1 MARIIKSSK
10 ELTALPAYTLEYEE
24 NLTDINSCGLVFRH
38 NKSGARVCV
47 VSNDDN
53 NKVFSVSFRTP
64 PPNDTGVPHIIEHT
78 VLCGS
83 KKYPLKDPFIELAKG
98 SLNTFLN
105 AMTFPDKTMYP
116 VASCNDQDFKNLMN
130 VYMDAV
136 FYPNIYYHE
145 EIFKQEGW
153 HYELESADAP
163 LKLNGIVYSEM
174 KGAFSSPESQLYRGI
189 QHSLFPDTAYGTESG
204 GDPDAIPELTYEQ
217 FLDFHRR
224 YYHPINS
231 YIFLYGDM
239 DVEERLNWIDA
250 DYLSQ
255 FDEQPVDSTIQM
267 QDGANV
273 PKECVKEYSIGS
285 DEDEKDNTYLAYNT
299 VVGNAFDLEECMA
312 LPILSA
318 VLIDKPGAPVKQ
330 AILDA
335 GIGKDVFCYWENECL
350 QPFFAIVSK
359 NANPEQKDEFVK
371 VIRET
376 LEKLVKEG
384 LSKKSLLAAINN
396 REFQYREGDYGGS
409 PKGLLYDIMIH
420 GSWLYD
426 DKAAFNYMHAN
437 DIFKKFKDKI
447 DEGYFEKLI
456 QKYFLDSEHMT
467 VLTLKP
473 KKGLNN
479 EKEEKLDKQLQEY
492 KAGLSKEEI
501 DALVEQTKALK
512 AYQDAPSTKE
522 ALESIPLLTREDI
535 KKEVEPLF
543 IDVRKEDDVEIIFH
557 EVPTNGI
564 AYLKFLF
571 DEQGMPAEYLP
582 YLGLVSAV
590 FAYVNTENY
599 SYSELADESNIYTGG
614 IWGDSS
620 SYQRK
625 DDTKYYRPVF
635 TIGTKFLYENAEKA
649 AELIGEILLC
659 SKLSDTKR
667 LQEILA
673 ELRSR
678 LQMRMN
684 SNGHSVAVQRC
695 KSYFSQEGVF
705 SEAIS
710 GISFY
715 RFVDDLCKNF
725 DAKKDEVIEKISW
738 IFKELFTGGN
748 LTVSLTAEGDAYEGI
763 AAAIKKFTAKLPKT
777 GALGL
782 HCEQVIYPY
791 NPKNEGFRYAGQ
803 VQYAGLAANLLA
815 EGGKK
820 HSSMQVLRTILAYDY
835 LWNNVRVKGGAYGCM
850 SNIYGLNGDANF
862 VSYRDPNLRE
872 TYEVYEKAAEYIANF
887 EADEREMT
895 KYIIGTMSGVDT
907 PQTPRQ
913 KGDRSLFC
921 YLGDLTIE
929 DLQEDRDKLLAT
941 DVQDIRNNA
950 DAIRTIVNAGY
961 RCTLGSEAKLEECKD
976 LFDEVKPLL
985 EN

>member
-1 MARIIKSSK
+1 MSRIIKSSK
-10 ELTALPAYTLEYEE
+10 DLTALPAYTLEYEE

-136 FYPNIYYHE
+136 FYPNIYAHE

-153 HYELESADAP
+153 HYELESAEAP

-174 KGAFSSPESQLYRGI
+174 KGAFSAPESRLYRNI
-189 QHSLFPDTAYGTESG
+189 MHSLFPDTAYGTESG

-224 YYHPINS
+224 YYHPTNS

-239 DVEERLNWIDA
+239 DVEERLNWMDT

-255 FDEQPVDSTIQM
+255 FDVQPVDSTIQM
-267 QDGANV
+267 QDAGKIEKDV
-273 PKECVKEYSIGS
+273 YGEYSLGS
-285 DEDEKDNTYLAYNT
+285 DEDEKDNTYLSYNA
-299 VVGNAFDLEECMA
+299 VVGSAFDLEECMA

-318 VLIDKPGAPVKQ
+318 VLVDNPGAPVKQ
-330 AILDA
+330 ALLDA
-335 GIGKDVFCYWENECL
+335 GIGKDVFCNCEIECL
-350 QPFFAIVSK
+350 QPFFAFVSK
-359 NANPEQKDEFVK
+359 NANAEQKDEFVAT
-371 VIRET
+371 IRKT
-376 LEKLVKEG
+376 LEQLVKEG
-384 LSKKSLLAAINN
+384 LNKKSLLAAINN
-396 REFQYREGDYGGS
+396 REFQYREGDYGNA
-409 PKGLLYDIMIH
+409 PKGLLYDIMIL

-437 DIFKKFKDKI
+437 DIYKIFKDKI
-447 DEGYFEKLI
+447 DEGYFESLI

-467 VLTLKP
+467 VLTLKG
-473 KKGLNN
+473 KKGLNA
-479 EKEEKLDKQLQEY
+479 EKEEKLDQQLQEY
-492 KAGLSKEEI
+492 KASLSKEEI

-512 AYQDAPSTKE
+512 AYQDAPSSKE
-522 ALESIPLLTREDI
+522 ALETIPLLKREDI

-543 IDVRKEDDVEIIFH
+543 IDVRKEADVEIIFH

-599 SYSELADESNIYTGG
+599 SYSELSDESNIYTGG
-614 IWGDSS
+614 IWGDSC

-625 DDTKYYRPVF
+625 DDTKYYRPMF
-635 TIGTKFLYENAEKA
+635 TVGTKFLYENAEKA
-649 AELIGEILLC
+649 AELIGEILLR
-659 SKLSDTKR
+659 SKLDDTKR

-678 LQMRMN
+678 LQMKMN
-684 SNGHSVAVQRC
+684 SSGHAVAIQRC

-705 SEAIS
+705 NEAIS

-725 DAKKDEVIEKISW
+725 DAKKNEVIEKISW
-738 IFKELFTGGN
+738 IFKELFTSGN
-748 LTVSLTAEGDAYEGI
+748 LTVSLTAEGDAYEGV
-763 AAAIKKFTAKLPKT
+763 AAAVKKFVAALPKS

-782 HCEQVIYPY
+782 HCEQVMYPY

-850 SNIYGLNGDANF
+850 NNIYGLNGDANF

-872 TYEVYEKAAEYIANF
+872 TYEVYEKAAEYVANF
-887 EADEREMT
+887 EADAREMT

-921 YLGDLTIE
+921 YFGDLTIE
-929 DLQEDRDKLLAT
+929 DLQKDRDQLLAT

-950 DAIRTIVNAGY
+950 DAIRTIVEAGY

-976 LFDEVKPLL
+976 LFSEVKPLL

>member
-174 KGAFSSPESQLYRGI
+174 KGAFSAPESRLYRNV

-224 YYHPINS
+224 YYHPTNS
-231 YIFLYGDM
+231 YIYLYGDM

-267 QDGANV
+267 QDGSRV
-273 PKECVKEYSIGS
+273 EQDVCIEYSIGS
-285 DEDEKDNTYLAYNT
+285 DENENDNTYLAYST

-312 LPILSA
+312 LPILSS

-330 AILDA
+330 ALLDA
-335 GIGKDVFCYWENECL
+335 GIGKDVFCYAENECL

-359 NANPEQKDEFVK
+359 NANAEQKDEFVK
-371 VIRET
+371 VIREA
-376 LEKLVKEG
+376 LEKIVKEG
-384 LSKKSLLAAINN
+384 LNKKSLLAAINN
-396 REFQYREGDYGGS
+396 REFQYREGDYGGY
-409 PKGLLYDIMIH
+409 PKGLLYNIMML

-426 DKAAFNYMHAN
+426 DKAAFNYIHAN
-437 DIFKKFKDKI
+437 DIYKIFKDKI
-447 DEGYFEKLI
+447 NEGYFEKLI

-473 KKGLNN
+473 KKGLNI
-479 EKEEKLDKQLQEY
+479 EKEEALDKQLQEY
-492 KAGLSKEEI
+492 KASLSKEEI

-535 KKEVEPLF
+535 KKEVEPIFNEIREEDGVKVLF
-543 IDVRKEDDVEIIFH
+543 HDL
-557 EVPTNGI
+557 PTNGI
-564 AYLKFLF
+564 AYLQFLF
-571 DEQGMPAEYLP
+571 DEQGLPAEYLP
-582 YLGLVSAV
+582 YLGLAAAV
-590 FAYVNTENY
+590 FEYVDTENY
-599 SYSELADESNIYTGG
+599 SFSELADECNIYTGG
-614 IWGDSS
+614 IWGNNS

-635 TIGTKFLYENAEKA
+635 NIGTKFLYENAEKA
-649 AELIGEILLC
+649 TGLIGEILLR
-659 SKLSDTKR
+659 SKFGDTKR

-678 LQMRMN
+678 LQMHMN

-725 DAKKDEVIEKISW
+725 DAKKDEAIEKISW
-738 IFKELFTGGN
+738 IFKQLFTSGN
-748 LTVSLTAEGDAYEGI
+748 LFVSLTADGAAYEGI
-763 AAAIKKFTAKLPKT
+763 AAAIKKLIAELPKT
-777 GALGL
+777 GELGL
-782 HCEQVIYPY
+782 HKEQVMYPY

-803 VQYAGLAANLLA
+803 VQYAGLSANLLA

-850 SNIYGLNGDANF
+850 NNIYGLNGEASF

-872 TYEVYEKAAEYIANF
+872 TYEVFEKAADYVANF
-887 EADEREMT
+887 EADDREMT
-895 KYIIGTMSGVDT
+895 KYLIGTMSSVDT
-907 PQTPRQ
+907 PQNSRQ

-921 YLGDLTIE
+921 YMGNLTIE
-929 DLQEDRDKLLAT
+929 DLQDDRDKLLAT
-941 DVQDIRNNA
+941 NVQDIRNNA
-950 DAIRTIVNAGY
+950 DAIRAIVNAGY

-976 LFDEVKPLL
+976 LFSEVKPLL

>member
-174 KGAFSSPESQLYRGI
+174 KGAFSSPESQMYRSI

-224 YYHPINS
+224 YYHPTNS
-231 YIFLYGDM
+231 YIFIYGDM

-255 FDEQPVDSTIQM
+255 FDVQPVDSTIQM
-267 QDGANV
+267 QDGAKV
-273 PKECVKEYSIGS
+273 SKEYVKEYSIGS

-299 VVGNAFDLEECMA
+299 VVGSAFDLEECMA

-330 AILDA
+330 ALLDA

-359 NANPEQKDEFVK
+359 NANPEQKDAFVQ
-371 VIRET
+371 VIREA

-384 LSKKSLLAAINN
+384 LNKKSLLAAINN

-473 KKGLNN
+473 KKGLTN
-479 EKEEKLDKQLQEY
+479 EKEEALDKQLQEY
-492 KAGLSKEEI
+492 KAKLSKEEI

-535 KKEVEPLF
+535 KKEVEPIF
-543 IDVRKEDDVEIIFH
+543 NEVREENGVKIIFH
-557 EVPTNGI
+557 EVPTTGI
-564 AYLKFLF
+564 AYLQFLF

-599 SYSELADESNIYTGG
+599 SFSELADESNIYTGG

-635 TIGTKFLYENAEKA
+635 NVGTKFLYENAEKA
-649 AELIGEILLC
+649 AELIGEILLR
-659 SKLSDTKR
+659 SKLGDTKR

-725 DAKKDEVIEKISW
+725 DAKKDEVIDKIGW
-738 IFKELFTGGN
+738 IFKELFTSGN
-748 LTVSLTAEGDAYEGI
+748 LMVSLTAEGDAYESI
-763 AAAIKKFTAKLPKT
+763 AAAIKKFVAALPKT

-782 HCEQVIYPY
+782 HCEQVMYPY

-895 KYIIGTMSGVDT
+895 KYLIGTMSGVDT

-941 DVQDIRNNA
+941 NVQDIRNNA

-961 RCTLGSEAKLEECKD
+961 RCTIGSEAKLEECKD
-976 LFDEVKPLL
+976 LFNEVKPLL

>member
-1 MARIIKSSK
+1 
-10 ELTALPAYTLEYEE
+10 
-24 NLTDINSCGLVFRH
+24 
-38 NKSGARVCV
+38 
-47 VSNDDN
+47 
-53 NKVFSVSFRTP
+53 
-64 PPNDTGVPHIIEHT
+64 
-78 VLCGS
+78 
-83 KKYPLKDPFIELAKG
+83 
-98 SLNTFLN
+98 
-105 AMTFPDKTMYP
+105 
-116 VASCNDQDFKNLMN
+116 
-130 VYMDAV
+130 
-136 FYPNIYYHE
+136 
-145 EIFKQEGW
+145 
-153 HYELESADAP
+153 
-163 LKLNGIVYSEM
+163 
-174 KGAFSSPESQLYRGI
+174 
-189 QHSLFPDTAYGTESG
+189 
-204 GDPDAIPELTYEQ
+204 
-217 FLDFHRR
+217 
-224 YYHPINS
+224 
-231 YIFLYGDM
+231 M

-255 FDEQPVDSTIQM
+255 FDEQPVDSTIKL
-267 QDGANV
+267 QDGSRV
-273 PKECVKEYSIGS
+273 EKDVYREYSLGS
-285 DEDEKDNTYLAYNT
+285 DEDEKDNTYLAYST
-299 VVGNAFDLEECMA
+299 VVGSALDMEECMA

-318 VLIDKPGAPVKQ
+318 VLVDNPGAPVKQ

-335 GIGKDVFCYWENECL
+335 GIGKDVFCYAENECL
-350 QPFFAIVSK
+350 QPFFSFVTK
-359 NANPEQKDEFVK
+359 NANQEQKDEFVA
-371 VIRET
+371 VIRKT

-384 LSKKSLLAAINN
+384 LNKKSLLAAISN
-396 REFQYREGDYGGS
+396 REFQYREGDYGGY

-437 DIFKKFKDKI
+437 DIYKVFKDKI
-447 DEGYFEKLI
+447 NEGYFEKLI
-456 QKYFLDSEHMT
+456 QKYFLDSDHMT
-467 VLTLKP
+467 VLTLKG
-473 KKGLNN
+473 KKGLNA
-479 EKEEKLDKQLQEY
+479 EKEEALDKNLQEY
-492 KAGLSKEEI
+492 KATLSKEEI

-512 AYQDAPSTKE
+512 AFQDAPSSKE

-535 KKEVEPLF
+535 KKEVEPIF
-543 IDVRKEDDVEIIFH
+543 VDVRKEDNVEIIFH

-571 DEQGMPAEYLP
+571 DEQGMPVEYLP

-599 SYSELADESNIYTGG
+599 SYSELSDESNIYTGG

-620 SYQRK
+620 SYQKK

-635 TIGTKFLYENAEKA
+635 TVGTKFLYENAEKA
-649 AELIGEILLC
+649 AELIGEILLR
-659 SKLSDTKR
+659 SKLGDTKR

-678 LQMRMN
+678 LQMKMN
-684 SNGHSVAVQRC
+684 SNGHAVAVQRC

-748 LTVSLTAEGDAYEGI
+748 LTVSLTAEGAAYEGI
-763 AAAIKKFTAKLPKT
+763 AAAIKKFIAALPKT
-777 GALGL
+777 GVLGL
-782 HCEQVIYPY
+782 HCEPVVYPF

-850 SNIYGLNGDANF
+850 NNIYGLNGDANF

-872 TYEVYEKAAEYIANF
+872 TYEVYEKAAEYVANF
-887 EADEREMT
+887 EADDREMT
-895 KYIIGTMSGVDT
+895 KYLIGTMSSVDT

-921 YLGDLTIE
+921 YFGNLTID
-929 DLQEDRDKLLAT
+929 DLQKDRDQLLAT
-941 DVQDIRNNA
+941 NVQDIRNNA
-950 DAIRTIVNAGY
+950 DAIKTIVNAGY

-976 LFDEVKPLL
+976 LFSEVKPLL